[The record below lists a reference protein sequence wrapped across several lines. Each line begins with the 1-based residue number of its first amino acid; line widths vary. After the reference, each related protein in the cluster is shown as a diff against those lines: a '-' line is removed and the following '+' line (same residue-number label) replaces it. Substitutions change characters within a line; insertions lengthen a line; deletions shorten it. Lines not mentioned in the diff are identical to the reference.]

1 MECKVFKVCAL
12 GADFNAASVLEDT
25 ISLRE
30 PSGKSNGLLFVC
42 HLKTE
47 KAFQRKLQDYAEQN
61 PGLPPFNKTAFTL
74 ELDGDGRWVHNL
86 RYSGKSSV
94 SNRFS
99 FHLRVVHQFV
109 GVKPKVKP
117 VATPKRRRASDSGCD
132 DSGSEAD
139 ANP

>member
-1 MECKVFKVCAL
+1 M
-12 GADFNAASVLEDT
+12 T
-25 ISLRE
+25 Q
-30 PSGKSNGLLFVC
+30 GKN
-42 HLKTE
+42 E

-74 ELDGDGRWVHNL
+74 ELDGDGRWVHNH
-86 RYSGKSSV
+86 RDSGKSSV
-94 SNRFS
+94 SNHFS
-99 FHLRVVHQFV
+99 FHLVDRFV

-132 DSGSEAD
+132 DSGSETD

>member
-1 MECKVFKVCAL
+1 MECRVFKVCAL
-12 GADFNAASVLEDT
+12 GADAKAASVLEDT

-42 HLKTE
+42 HLNNE

-74 ELDGDGRWVHNL
+74 ELDGDGRWVHNH
-86 RYSGKSSV
+86 RDSGKSSV
-94 SNRFS
+94 SNHFS
-99 FHLRVVHQFV
+99 FHLVDRFV

-132 DSGSEAD
+132 DSGSETD